1 MNTKHGRFQLEQIY
15 LLLTRKCNLSCSH
28 CIRSSTPY
36 FTEMID
42 INLAFQI
49 IDKLSFIRK
58 ESVMLISGGEPTLHP
73 SFYEIVEKS
82 AKNFKKVV
90 INTNG
95 LRFSQLKR
103 VIDFKN
109 VSIQISLDGDEETHN
124 GIRGEGTFKKTLTN
138 INKLFELGINVTIA
152 STVTKHNINSFNK
165 LDLALSDVNFLYWN
179 VKRVVGSGRAD
190 DKDDVTTTAWNRFVA
205 KIRHEAANLRRLRV
219 APMFSET
226 TIFNAD
232 DIATTAKHSNLSAQ
246 NCGTGRSKL
255 YINPNGT
262 VYPCACM
269 EEKITGDFKVDTTDE
284 ILDRLNTLPILPK
297 LEATCHTCPAWE
309 LCHGGCP
316 GASQRAKFP
325 AFGDPRC
332 SNALKS
338 IIHNEI

>member
-1 MNTKHGRFQLEQIY
+1 MNNHQGRFQLEQTY

-28 CIRSSTPY
+28 CIRSSNPS

-42 INLAFQI
+42 IDLAFQI
-49 IDKLSFIRK
+49 ISQLSLIRK
-58 ESVMLISGGEPTLHP
+58 EAVILISGGEPTLHP

-82 AKNFKKVV
+82 AKSFRKVV
-90 INTNG
+90 VNTNG

-103 VIDFKN
+103 VADFEN
-109 VSIQISLDGDEETHN
+109 VSIQISLDGDEKTHN
-124 GIRGEGTFKKTLTN
+124 GIRGEGTFKKTLIN
-138 INKLFELGINVTIA
+138 INKLFDLGINVTIA
-152 STVTKHNINSFNK
+152 STVTRHNLHSFNK
-165 LDLALSDVNFLYWN
+165 LDHALSQINFLYWN

-190 DKDDVTTTAWNRFVA
+190 DGDDVITPEWNKFVS
-205 KIRHEAANLRRLRV
+205 KIKYESTNSRRLRI

-226 TIFNAD
+226 AIYNSANTSKESKN
-232 DIATTAKHSNLSAQ
+232 SSLLAQ

-269 EEKITGDFKVDTTDE
+269 EENITGDFKINTTDE
-284 ILDRLNTLPILPK
+284 ILNGLSTLPIKPK

-316 GASQRAKFP
+316 GASSRARFP
-325 AFGDPRC
+325 NLGDPRC

-338 IIHNEI
+338 IIHYEI

>member
-1 MNTKHGRFQLEQIY
+1 MNTQHGRFQLEQTY

-42 INLAFQI
+42 VNFAFQI
-49 IDKLSFIRK
+49 IEDLAFIRK

-82 AKNFKKVV
+82 AKNFKKVI

-95 LRFSQLKR
+95 LRFSQLRK
-103 VIDFKN
+103 VIDLKN
-109 VSIQISLDGDEETHN
+109 VSIQISLDGDEEAHN
-124 GIRGEGTFKKTLTN
+124 SIRGEGTFKKTLIN
-138 INKLFELGINVTIA
+138 INKLSELGINVTIA

-165 LDLALSDVNFLYWN
+165 LDLALSDVSFLYWN

-190 DKDDVTTTAWNRFVA
+190 DKDDVTTSAWNKFVSNIKYGA
-205 KIRHEAANLRRLRV
+205 VNSHRLRI

-226 TIFNAD
+226 AIFNAAN
-232 DIATTAKHSNLSAQ
+232 IATAAKNSNLSAQ

-269 EEKITGDFKVDTTDE
+269 EERITGDFRMDTADE
-284 ILDRLNTLPILPK
+284 ILNRLSTLSIQPK
-297 LEATCHTCPAWE
+297 LEASCHTCPAWE

-316 GASQRAKFP
+316 GASSRARLP
-325 AFGDPRC
+325 NSGDPRC

-338 IIHNEI
+338 IIYYEL